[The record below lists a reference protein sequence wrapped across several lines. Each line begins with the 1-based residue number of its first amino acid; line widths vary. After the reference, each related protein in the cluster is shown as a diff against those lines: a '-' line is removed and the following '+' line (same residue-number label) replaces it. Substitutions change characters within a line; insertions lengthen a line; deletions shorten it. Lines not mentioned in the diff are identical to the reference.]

1 MSAIKTKKS
10 PAREDA
16 ARFRKIRE
24 QMPTREEALQILE
37 KDHEK
42 SVTRKDRK
50 SAKSPE
56 VES

>member
-1 MSAIKTKKS
+1 MSENKTKKS

-24 QMPTREEALQILE
+24 QMPSREEVLQILD
-37 KDHEK
+37 KDTVK
-42 SVTRKDRK
+42 PIARKDRK
-50 SAKSPE
+50 SAKPPE